1 MISAAEVRGSS
12 ADPGAGRVPTASAL
26 VRGRLLGP
34 YPRLEERGAEM
45 VRDAVDQ
52 VFQLR
57 EERQVS
63 RGRARDRGRDRGTGL
78 ERRGGPLR
86 IAEIA
91 IPGRRR
97 PEPCRKRNGI
107 GMDREREIS

>member
-1 MISAAEVRGSS
+1 MPPVVPAAQASCAVGSLG
-12 ADPGAGRVPTASAL
+12 ADLPEPRRVPTASAL

-34 YPRLEERGAEM
+34 EPRLEERGAEM

-57 EERQVS
+57 EGCQIS
-63 RGRARDRGRDRGTGL
+63 RGRSRDRGRDRGTGL

-91 IPGRRR
+91 IP
-97 PEPCRKRNGI
+97 
-107 GMDREREIS
+107 